1 MASRMT
7 VQQLLDEFNSAANN
21 ADAPSMLNMAQ
32 QLLVRDPNNADFMLL
47 VLQALESAEQLA
59 ANLGFI
65 QKYILARSTNVSG
78 FILLYQSYIKQK
90 KILEASLA
98 LTYALSVEPD
108 NLECQNLLLRLL
120 SDVRPGL
127 THVRLN
133 IMTTSRVGHLACEI
147 EPWARA
153 TDDRENDCLYIFVSS
168 SSTVPANT
176 YLYQLLHQVAHIV
189 ESDFFYQLYVSRP
202 LLLSDDSYAEY
213 PYDLSSSLRG
223 VSNQEI
229 AKKGN
234 AKLTEI
240 YRDYPPCL
248 AISAN
253 DKKRGWEHLDAFDIT
268 TNDKLVC
275 LHVRDSA
282 YLNSKFPDRDWSHH
296 DYRDADIT
304 TYKESIEYLIQ
315 HGYKVIRIGAETNQK
330 LDLVSPNYFDFCIGR
345 KYTDGDFIELFL
357 LSECSFFIGN
367 YGGPYGVAAVFDT
380 PTIAVNAVPAVIPY
394 LKNGHYIPKLLLKN
408 NELVSFIDIANG
420 ENISDEKSIPII
432 SCLSEKD
439 LSTHGFK
446 YVDNSSTDIL
456 RAVSEFEKRISSG
469 IFDGTLTNEQ
479 ITFRDSVPSDFC
491 APDSTNLI
499 CSSFIEDHP
508 DAFYGMKVVGRN

>member
-1 MASRMT
+1 MSSKIT
-7 VQQLLDEFNSAANN
+7 VQQLLDEFNIAANN
-21 ADAPSMLNMAQ
+21 ADAPSMLNIAQ
-32 QLLVRDPNNADFMLL
+32 QLLERDPNNADFMLF
-47 VLQALESAEQLA
+47 VLQALEAAGQLT
-59 ANLGFI
+59 ANLAFI

-78 FILLYQSYIKQK
+78 FMLLYKTYMKQK
-90 KILEASLA
+90 KILEALLA

-108 NLECQNLLLRLL
+108 NVECQRLLLVLL
-120 SDVRPGL
+120 SDIRPGL

-133 IMTTSRVGHLACEI
+133 IMTTNRVGHLACEI

-153 TDDRENDCLYIFVSS
+153 TDDHEKDCLYIFVSS
-168 SSTVPANT
+168 SSVVPANT

-189 ESDFFYQLYVSRP
+189 ESDFFYQLYASRP

-213 PYDLSSSLRG
+213 PYDLFSSLRG
-223 VSNQEI
+223 ISNLEI
-229 AKKGN
+229 VKKGN

-240 YRDYPPCL
+240 YRDYAPCL
-248 AISAN
+248 TISAD
-253 DKKRGWEHLDAFDIT
+253 DKKLGWEHLEAFDIT

-275 LHVRDSA
+275 FHVRDSA
-282 YLNSKFPDRDWSHH
+282 YLNSKFSDRDWSHH

-304 TYKESIEYLIQ
+304 TYKESIEYLIEQ
-315 HGYKVIRIGAETNQK
+315 GYKVIRIGAETNQK
-330 LDLVSPNYFDFCIGR
+330 LDLASPDYFDFCISR
-345 KYTDGDFIELFL
+345 SSTNGDFIEVFL

-380 PTIAVNAVPAVIPY
+380 PTIVVNAAPAVIPY

-420 ENISDEKSIPII
+420 ANISDENSIPII

-439 LSTHGFK
+439 LSAHYFK
-446 YVDNSSTDIL
+446 YKDNNSTDIL
-456 RAVSEFEKRISSG
+456 RAVSEFEKRISNG

-479 ITFRDSVPSDFC
+479 IAFRESVPSDFC

-499 CSSFIEDHP
+499 CSSFIEDHL
-508 DAFYGMKVVGRN
+508 DAFYGIKAIGRS